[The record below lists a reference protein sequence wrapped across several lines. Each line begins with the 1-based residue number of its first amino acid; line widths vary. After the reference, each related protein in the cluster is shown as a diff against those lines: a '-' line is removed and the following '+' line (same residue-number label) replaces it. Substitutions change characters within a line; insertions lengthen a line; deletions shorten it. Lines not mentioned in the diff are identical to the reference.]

1 MLLEDAQDT
10 RDGKDIVRDPVPGT
24 GELMF
29 RGTLHHFFGE
39 RESGKST
46 AVIAAGLSAAVHGEK
61 VLYLDRENGAALTK
75 GKVAD
80 ALEANDWPDVLEDG
94 RFVGRHY
101 PEMRAGW
108 QGAAFAEAIAG
119 LGFTGVIYDSVRE
132 VAAQL
137 GADTDSETDYSRLLN
152 LLVTPLLQR
161 DLWAVLLD
169 NVGHVEKGRPK
180 GSASKLDAAPMGY
193 LVEKVEP
200 FSPVLQGRIRLTCMR
215 SRFGD
220 TGREWSMA
228 VGDGAFAV
236 PAALTESPD
245 AQRARHARD
254 AENTFRAAVVAV
266 LREAHPLGR
275 DLLIAAARKKG
286 AKGRNEKL
294 RNRLAAMAADPTSGV
309 VKQRRRIRPRR
320 RGLGPRSGPLTQ
332 LWPRNRGHPGVTG
345 RRPHPGPPDPS
356 LKGGPGGRGHGPR
369 GTRGHGSRRGPRRG
383 LLKRHEDIAGGEHER
398 GNGWQ
403 PTEAGC
409 PVAARHPFPD
419 QPRRGEAMSAPCT
432 VCAGPTIRSDD
443 GTRICLNASCPGDVT
458 EHRQLDL
465 IHRSL
470 TEGRSNR
477 EDSGSE
483 DNRPG
488 PESAGQGKEEG
499 SRRRRAP
506 RGRRQ
511 RNRRGRS

>member
-1 MLLEDAQDT
+1 VTAPDPGRQPATEWSANGTPEGTPDEQVAEIRRMLIDDAQDT
-10 RDGKDIVRDPVPGT
+10 RDGKDTVRDPVPGT

-29 RGTLHHFFGE
+29 RATLHHFFGE

-46 AVIAAGLSAAVHGEK
+46 AVIAAGLSAAVRGEK

-75 GKVAD
+75 AKIAD
-80 ALEANDWPDVLEDG
+80 ALEANEWPDVLESA

-101 PEMRAGW
+101 PEMRADW

-137 GADTDSETDYSRLLN
+137 GADTDDETDYSRLLN

-180 GSASKLDAAPMGY
+180 GSASKLDAAPIGY

-228 VGDGAFAV
+228 IGAGAFAV
-236 PAALTESPD
+236 PRALTESPD

-254 AENTFRAAVVAV
+254 AENTFRDAVVAV

-275 DLLIAAARKKG
+275 DLVIAAARKKG

-294 RNRLAAMAADPTSGV
+294 RDRLAALAADPTSGV
-309 VKQRRRIRPRR
+309 VKVTDGFDLAATVRNPDSAMA
-320 RGLGPRSGPLTQ
+320 PESGPGS
-332 LWPRNRGHPGVTG
+332 GHGAKT
-345 RRPHPGPPDPS
+345 HPGPPGPS
-356 LKGGPGGRGHGPR
+356 LKGGPGGGAMAHRTGPPL
-369 GTRGHGSRRGPRRG
+369 GPPSDEDRAEE
-383 LLKRHEDIAGGEHER
+383 LLERHEDLAGGE
-398 GNGWQ
+398 
-403 PTEAGC
+403 A
-409 PVAARHPFPD
+409 
-419 QPRRGEAMSAPCT
+419 
-432 VCAGPTIRSDD
+432 
-443 GTRICLNASCPGDVT
+443 
-458 EHRQLDL
+458 
-465 IHRSL
+465 
-470 TEGRSNR
+470 
-477 EDSGSE
+477 
-483 DNRPG
+483 
-488 PESAGQGKEEG
+488 
-499 SRRRRAP
+499 
-506 RGRRQ
+506 
-511 RNRRGRS
+511 